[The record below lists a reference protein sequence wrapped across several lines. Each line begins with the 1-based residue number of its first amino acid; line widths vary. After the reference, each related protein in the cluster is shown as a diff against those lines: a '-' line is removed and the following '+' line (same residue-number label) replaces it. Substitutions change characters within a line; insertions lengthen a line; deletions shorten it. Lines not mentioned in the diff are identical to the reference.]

1 MNDWVTQAVELGA
14 DAAQIIPTDQV
25 VVADWVRLKCQ
36 YGCGAY
42 GSRLTCPPHSPP
54 PEVTRQVLSHYR
66 QALLLRMERAGEGW
80 KEETRQRR
88 QMSEVVAALEREL
101 FLAGHYRAWGMGA
114 GPCRLCKECDLSSP
128 CRFPHQ
134 ARPSMEACGIDV
146 YTTVRQAG
154 WEIEV
159 VQTLE
164 APFRLFG
171 LVLME

>member
-1 MNDWVTQAVELGA
+1 MSEWVTRALELGA
-14 DAAQIIPTDQV
+14 DAAQLIPTDQV

-54 PEVTRQVLSHYR
+54 PEVTRQVLRHYR
-66 QALLLRMERAGEGW
+66 QGLLLRMEGAGGGW
-80 KEETRQRR
+80 KAETRQRL

-114 GPCRLCKECDLSSP
+114 GPCRLCEECDLSAP
-128 CRFPHQ
+128 CRFPSQ

-159 VQTLE
+159 VQTQE

>member
-1 MNDWVTQAVELGA
+1 MSNWVTQAVELGA
-14 DAAQIIPTDQV
+14 DAAQIIPADQV

-36 YGCGAY
+36 YGCKAY

-54 PEVTRQVLSHYR
+54 PEVTRQVLRHYR
-66 QALLLRMERAGEGW
+66 QALLLRMERGGGGW
-80 KEETRQRR
+80 KAETRQRR

-114 GPCRLCKECDLSSP
+114 GSCRLCAECDLSAP
-128 CRFPHQ
+128 CRFPSQ

-146 YTTVRQAG
+146 YATVRQIG

-159 VQTLE
+159 VQTPE
-164 APFRLFG
+164 SPFCLFG

>member
-1 MNDWVTQAVELGA
+1 MNDWITRTVELGA

-25 VVADWVRLKCQ
+25 MVADWVRLKCQ

-54 PEVTRQVLSHYR
+54 PEVTRRVLSHYR
-66 QALLLRMERAGEGW
+66 QAFLLRMERAGGGW

-88 QMSEVVAALEREL
+88 QMSEVVADLEREL
-101 FLAGHYRAWGMGA
+101 FLAGYHRAWGMGS
-114 GPCRLCKECDLSSP
+114 GPCSLCAECDLSGP

-159 VQTLE
+159 VQALE